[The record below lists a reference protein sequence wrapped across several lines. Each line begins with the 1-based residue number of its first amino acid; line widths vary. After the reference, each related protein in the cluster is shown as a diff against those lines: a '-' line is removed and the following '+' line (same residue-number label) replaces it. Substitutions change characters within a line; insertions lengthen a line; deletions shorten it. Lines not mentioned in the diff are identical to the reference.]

1 MRTRTPHEHQLSR
14 RLSQLVP
21 SLVQPVANLTLKLI
35 RTNQPLERGHQF
47 ADDNRQQQSHLLIV
61 ACQAVQ
67 TPPNHGAATCDDT
80 EGSGR
85 LARPISQ
92 QA

>member
-21 SLVQPVANLTLKLI
+21 SLVQPVANLTLMLI
-35 RTNQPLERGHQF
+35 PTDQPLQRGHQF
-47 ADDNRQQQSHLLIV
+47 ADDNRQQQSRLLIV
-61 ACQAVQ
+61 AGGADR
-67 TPPNHGAATCDDT
+67 TRRSHAATT
-80 EGSGR
+80 PKAL

-92 QA
+92 EA

>member
-21 SLVQPVANLTLKLI
+21 SLVQLVANLTLKLI
-35 RTNQPLERGHQF
+35 RINQPLERGHQF
-47 ADDNRQQQSHLLIV
+47 ADDNRQQQSRLLIV

-67 TPPNHGAATCDDT
+67 TPPDRGAATLRRHRRP
-80 EGSGR
+80 GR
-85 LARPISQ
+85 LVRRV
-92 QA
+92 